1 MKADTSRRAPLFFS
15 MTYEFLQLYLP
26 KQCGR
31 SPHTV
36 ESYRDALSLFRRYV
50 LDVVGVSM
58 GEFTFAECSRECVH
72 GFMDYLAS
80 RNSAPTTRNQRLA
93 ALKSYVWFA
102 ADKDVTLQSS
112 ALEVRRVPQCRGP
125 KTEKIVIAEDA
136 MAAILAQPPR
146 TRMGLRDR
154 AIMIL
159 MYDSAARLGEIL
171 SLNLSDVVTAGAS
184 PYIRINGKG
193 GKERIV
199 PIALKTAAHLTEYIS
214 VYHNGNRP
222 DTNLLFYTVIK
233 NTPGAMSE
241 GNVERFLSRYAQQAR
256 SGCPSVPERVH
267 PHMLRRTRA
276 TQLYQNGVSLP
287 LVSRLLGHASLQTTQ
302 LYAKPS
308 LQMLREAIES
318 VESPAQKVERP
329 IWVEDEVVMAK
340 LSGLR

>member
-1 MKADTSRRAPLFFS
+1 MKANTSRTAPLFFS

-26 KQCGR
+26 QQCGR

-50 LDVVGVSM
+50 LDVVGVSI
-58 GEFTFAECSRECVH
+58 GKFSFADCTRECVL

-80 RNSAPTTRNQRLA
+80 RNSAPATRNQRLA
-93 ALKSYVWFA
+93 VLKSYVWFA

-125 KTEKIVIAEDA
+125 KTEKVVIAEDA
-136 MAAILAQPPR
+136 MAAILAQPAR

-159 MYDSAARLGEIL
+159 LYDSAARLGEIL
-171 SLNLSDVVTAGAS
+171 SLNLSDVVPAGAN

-193 GKERIV
+193 SKERIV
-199 PIALKTAAHLTEYIS
+199 PIALRTAAHLTQYIS
-214 VYHNGNRP
+214 VYHSDNCP
-222 DTNLLFYTVIK
+222 DTDLLFYTVVK
-233 NTPGAMSE
+233 NTPGPMSE
-241 GNVERFLSRYAQQAR
+241 GNVERFLSKYARQAR

-287 LVSRLLGHASLQTTQ
+287 LVSRLLGHASMQTTQ

-308 LQMLREAIES
+308 LQMLRDAIES
-318 VESPAQKVERP
+318 VETPAQKVERP
-329 IWVEDEVVMAK
+329 IWVEDEAVMAK

>member
-1 MKADTSRRAPLFFS
+1 MRTEISRTAPLFFS

-50 LDVVGVSM
+50 VDTVGVSM
-58 GEFTFAECSRECVH
+58 GEFTFADCTRECVL

-80 RNSAPTTRNQRLA
+80 RNSRPGTRNQRLA
-93 ALKSYVWFA
+93 ALKSYVCFA
-102 ADKDVTLQSS
+102 ADKDVTLQSN
-112 ALEVRRVPQCRGP
+112 ALEVRRVHQCRVP
-125 KTEKIVIAEDA
+125 RTEKIVIAEDA
-136 MAAILAQPPR
+136 MAAILEQPPQ

-154 AIMIL
+154 TIMIL

-171 SLNLSDVVTAGAS
+171 SLNLSDAVISGS
-184 PYIRINGKG
+184 EPYIRINGKG

-199 PIALKTAAHLTEYIS
+199 PITLRTAAHLTQYIS
-214 VYHNGNRP
+214 VYHSGNHP
-222 DTNLLFYTVIK
+222 ETSLLFFTVIK
-233 NTPGAMSE
+233 NKPSPMSE
-241 GNVERFLSRYAQQAR
+241 GNVERFLSKYARQAKPR
-256 SGCPSVPERVH
+256 CHSVPERVH

-318 VESPAQKVERP
+318 VESPAQKAERP
-329 IWVEDEVVMAK
+329 IWVEDEAMMAK